1 MQKRK
6 STQMQKNTEHCVQ
19 EKVKVHSEFVEAVLR
34 KGCFKGKR
42 ELEGMQGCL
51 LETEQKKN

>member
-1 MQKRK
+1 
-6 STQMQKNTEHCVQ
+6 MQKNTEHCVQ